1 MPRLSTYELLN
12 RKRKGRA
19 LAPDEIRAFIGGFLA
34 GDVADYQMTAFLM
47 AVAIHGM
54 TGEELAALTSAMIES
69 GEQWRLRER
78 FDFIADKHSTGG
90 VGDKVSI
97 VLTPWVASCGVNIAM
112 LSGRGL
118 GHTGGTLDKLD
129 AIPGFK
135 ARLTRAQLDDCVARV
150 GCAIATSTDGIA
162 PADRRMYALRD
173 VTGTVESIPLI
184 TASIMSKKLAMGA
197 SALVLDVKTG
207 SGAFM
212 SDIDDARRLARSLIA
227 AAEGSGTEVEALLTN
242 MDRPLGVAT
251 GNANEI
257 VESMAALKGQGP
269 ADLVEVTRAQAV
281 SILVLSG
288 RYDAETAVT
297 VLDAALA
304 SGRAAEKAR
313 EWIAAQGGDPGVVD
327 DPSRLAQPSD
337 VLEIKAPRSGFITS
351 IDTFGVG
358 SLSVDLG
365 AGRRRTDDPIDPGAG
380 IMFDSNVG
388 DEVTSGQVIARV
400 FKGTLS
406 PQDTEIDA
414 RFTAAV
420 TIGDEAPGMKPM
432 VLERVTRAE

>member
-1 MPRLSTYELLN
+1 MPRVSTYELLN
-12 RKRKGRA
+12 RKRKGQA
-19 LAPDEIRAFIGGFLA
+19 VAPDEIHAFIGGFLA

-47 AVAIHGM
+47 AVAINGM

-69 GEQWRLRER
+69 GEQWRLRES
-78 FDFIADKHSTGG
+78 FEFIADKHSTGG

-97 VLTPWVASCGVNIAM
+97 VLTPWVASCGVDIAM

-129 AIPGFK
+129 AIPGFE
-135 ARLTRAQLDDCVARV
+135 ARLTRAQLDECVSRA

-227 AAEGSGTEVEALLTN
+227 AAEGSGTQVEALLTN
-242 MDRPLGVAT
+242 MDRPLGVAV

-257 VESMAALKGQGP
+257 VESMAALKGKGP
-269 ADLVEVTRAQAV
+269 SDLVEVTRAQAL

-288 RYDAETAVT
+288 RYDAATAGKA
-297 VLDAALA
+297 LDEAIS
-304 SGRAAEKAR
+304 SGRAADKAR
-313 EWIAAQGGDPGVVD
+313 EWIVAQGGDPAVVD
-327 DPSRLAQPSD
+327 DPSLLAQPSE
-337 VLEIKAPRSGFITS
+337 VLEIKASRSGFITS
-351 IDTFGVG
+351 IDTFKVG

-365 AGRRRTDDPIDPGAG
+365 AGRRRTDDPIDPAAG

-400 FKGTLS
+400 FKGNLS
-406 PQDTEIDA
+406 PQDAEIGT
-414 RFTAAV
+414 RFAAAV
-420 TIGDEAPGMKPM
+420 NIGDEPPRVMPM